1 MVRQWTEFVVN
12 RTYRPNVVKFTKE
25 KESRRLEEVN
35 LDTGQRRSW
44 VETNTTSLTSREKL
58 AKKARTPLE

>member
-1 MVRQWTEFVVN
+1 MINFN
-12 RTYRPNVVKFTKE
+12 FYIYRPNVVKFTKE

-58 AKKARTPLE
+58 TTKARTPLE